1 MKKGIC
7 VFLSV
12 MLFVTMLLS
21 GTVLVS
27 AASTE
32 YIKTDK
38 TEYKSGE
45 MVKISYSLDVAESG
59 RFICVYRNG
68 EAIYN
73 NLMYAMSAASL
84 SNEGTLVP
92 SSSVVW
98 TWHGGGPSIMTSRLS
113 AGSYIIKVM
122 YLTGV
127 STNAPDYVEG
137 AKSSFT
143 STFTVVDNTGSANPT
158 ISATKTE
165 LEYGEDLEI
174 AFDGVTNE
182 LGENTLQ
189 IKLEN
194 SAGTVTTWN
203 LWDGSTEYAGLNGAV
218 SYTDDLAAGTYTAKL
233 VCSDGA
239 FTLGNSEIQFTVQA
253 APNTPTPTPT
263 STPASTPTNAPANTP
278 TGDTSIWMISILL
291 IVGAVTYFM
300 MKKRCT
306 R

>member
-122 YLTGV
+122 YAV
-127 STNAPDYVEG
+127 
-137 AKSSFT
+137 
-143 STFTVVDNTGSANPT
+143 ANYRFQRRQAFHFQRLLCGFGRRGRSNYPRT
-158 ISATKTE
+158 LLA
-165 LEYGEDLEI
+165 DLPRS
-174 AFDGVTNE
+174 GKGLRRNSRVYR
-182 LGENTLQ
+182 LQ
-189 IKLEN
+189 
-194 SAGTVTTWN
+194 
-203 LWDGSTEYAGLNGAV
+203 
-218 SYTDDLAAGTYTAKL
+218 
-233 VCSDGA
+233 
-239 FTLGNSEIQFTVQA
+239 
-253 APNTPTPTPT
+253 
-263 STPASTPTNAPANTP
+263 
-278 TGDTSIWMISILL
+278 
-291 IVGAVTYFM
+291 
-300 MKKRCT
+300 KRKQI
-306 R
+306 